1 MDVEE
6 ALKILAMSEQERYQ
20 NGIVNSVEAIKRV
33 KNEIDFLTR
42 CLEGLKK
49 QILEL
54 FHEKKELE
62 KKIERIRRKPQ
73 QEYDKEL
80 MNKYNKLLANNNA
93 LESWYKYNFEDL
105 KEYVDEFNSAYQEFI
120 KFMESRK
127 PKDGD

>member
-33 KNEIDFLTR
+33 KDEIDFLTR

-120 KFMESRK
+120 KFMENRK
-127 PKDGD
+127 TKDGD

>member
-62 KKIERIRRKPQ
+62 KKIEKLADVAERVSLIEERFKTMNTRI
-73 QEYDKEL
+73 D
-80 MNKYNKLLANNNA
+80 A
-93 LESWYKYNFEDL
+93 LENDL
-105 KEYVDEFNSAYQEFI
+105 KQVRNH
-120 KFMESRK
+120 
-127 PKDGD
+127 